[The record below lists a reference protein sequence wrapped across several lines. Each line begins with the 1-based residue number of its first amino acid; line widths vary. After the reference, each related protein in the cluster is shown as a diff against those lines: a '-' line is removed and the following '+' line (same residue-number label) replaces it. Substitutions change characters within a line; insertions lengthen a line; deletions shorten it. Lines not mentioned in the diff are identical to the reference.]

1 MYLLYLGPHLLR
13 HHVDDLLLL
22 SVRHLGLGDQF
33 QVEGFTLFDV
43 VNSFRLGCVG
53 SRQQSIQSLIVVLPS
68 LSSKRASVFQ
78 LSDVGTCR

>member
-33 QVEGFTLFDV
+33 QVRGFTLFDV
-43 VNSFRLGCVG
+43 VHGFRLGLCW
-53 SRQQSIQSLIVVLPS
+53 I
-68 LSSKRASVFQ
+68 
-78 LSDVGTCR
+78 